1 MSRNAI
7 RLLMSGSGP
16 VPMWVRT
23 GAAAC
28 AVVCVMIGAPWHAW
42 HPLELAMDVLAPL
55 MMVSLAF
62 ARRWDSTLLS
72 VSLVLG
78 AVLWVAMLAAWRW
91 LTLNA

>member
-62 ARRWDSTLLS
+62 AHRWDSTLLS

>member
-28 AVVCVMIGAPWHAW
+28 AVVCVMIGAPWQAW

-62 ARRWDSTLLS
+62 ARGWDSTLLS